1 MQTIRSRKSKSHPR
15 AGSAMPRLLIA
26 GFGYVGQAAAKVFRE
41 AGWDI
46 EGWTLSAESAQKF
59 AGLPFPIRAVDIGN
73 AHSSAVTLPGQFDW
87 IIHCASSRG
96 GDAGIIV
103 TSIWTAPETFSAVF

>member
-1 MQTIRSRKSKSHPR
+1 
-15 AGSAMPRLLIA
+15 MPRLLIA
-26 GFGYVGQAAAKVFRE
+26 GFGYVGQAAAKVFHE

-59 AGLPFPIRAVDIGN
+59 AGLPFPVRAVDIGN
-73 AHSSAVTLPGQFDW
+73 VDQVRDATGRFDW

-96 GDAGIIV
+96 GDAGDYRRV
-103 TSIWTAPETFSAVF
+103 YLEGAQQPSPLLF